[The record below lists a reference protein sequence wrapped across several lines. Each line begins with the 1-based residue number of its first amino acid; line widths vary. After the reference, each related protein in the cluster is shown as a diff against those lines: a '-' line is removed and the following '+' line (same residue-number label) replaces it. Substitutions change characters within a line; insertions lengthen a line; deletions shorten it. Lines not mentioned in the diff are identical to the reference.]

1 MAEEKTDSPQAAI
14 AWMLLASAAF
24 GSGSALVKST
34 AGDVGVWT
42 VVFGRSL
49 VIMVIL
55 LVWSRVYGASLH
67 IGDRRLMLWRSA
79 IGLSAMFCY
88 FYSVQKIP
96 LSNAVTLQYTSPL
109 FVALFSGAI
118 LRERVPP
125 LIYGCIL
132 VSLIGTILI
141 VSPSLK
147 SIDIDATIALISGV
161 FSAFAYLAVR
171 GLRTSSSP
179 DGIVFWFA
187 AFCTLVSLPFA
198 AGELP
203 TLKVY
208 DGLAV
213 IGVGICAGIG
223 QTGMTRA
230 YHAARAAY
238 IGVFSYATV
247 IVGGIYGWLI
257 FNQEL
262 VWGDVIGAALIV
274 VSGALLV
281 ISIPDEK
288 PTKIADHLP

>member
-1 MAEEKTDSPQAAI
+1 MADEKIDSPKVAI
-14 AWMLLASAAF
+14 AWMLLASIAF

-49 VIMVIL
+49 VIMVAL
-55 LVWSRVYGASLH
+55 LAWSWFHGASLY
-67 IGDRRLMLWRSA
+67 IGNRRLMLWRSA

-109 FVALFSGAI
+109 FVALFSGAV

-125 LIYGCIL
+125 LIYGCII
-132 VSLIGTILI
+132 VSFIGTVLI

-147 SIDIDATIALISGV
+147 YIDIDATIALISGV

-187 AFCTLVSLPFA
+187 AFCTLISLPFA
-198 AGELP
+198 VGELS
-203 TLKVY
+203 TLETY
-208 DGLAV
+208 DVLAV
-213 IGVGICAGIG
+213 VGVGVCAGIG

-238 IGVFSYATV
+238 IGAFSYATV

-257 FNQEL
+257 FHQEL
-262 VWGDVIGAALIV
+262 VWGDAVGAVLIV
-274 VSGALLV
+274 GSGALLV

-288 PTKIADHLP
+288 PTKITDHMS